1 MLSVSNLSVQFGK
14 RVLFDEV
21 NVTFTQGNCYGII
34 GANGAG
40 KSTFLKILS
49 GKQEPTSGRV
59 ILEPGKRMSVLEQDH
74 YAYDDY
80 TVLDTVIMGN
90 KVLSKVKKEMDELYA
105 DYSDEHAERI
115 GELQIQFDEMNGWNA
130 ESDAAALL
138 SNLGISEDMHYTLMS
153 EMDGKLKVR
162 VLLAQALFGN
172 PDVLIMDEPTN
183 DLDFETIGWLE
194 NFLANYDNTVIVVS
208 HDRHFLDAVC
218 THISDIDFGKI
229 NHYSGNYTF
238 WYESSQLAAR
248 QRAQQNKKAE
258 EKAKE
263 LQEFIARFSANVA
276 KSKQATSRKKMLEKL
291 NIEEIKPSSRRY
303 PAIIFERDREAGDQI
318 LHVENLATSIDG
330 QVLFKN
336 VDINLAK
343 DDKVAVISK
352 DSRATT
358 AFYEILNNNLKPD
371 AGTFAW
377 GITTSQSYLPVDN
390 SDFFTQDLSLVDWLR
405 QWAKTEEE
413 REEVYVRGFL
423 GKMLFSGEE
432 ALKNCKVLSGGEK
445 VRCML
450 SRMMMLRANVLM
462 LNEPTNHL
470 DLESITAFNNSLK
483 NFKGTVLFTT
493 HDHEFSQTVA
503 NRIIE
508 LTPSGIIDRYMTF
521 DEYMDDKNIQ
531 ELREKMYKQWLIV
544 NHSTLAKFMVQK
556 GD

>member
-1 MLSVSNLSVQFGK
+1 M
-14 RVLFDEV
+14 
-21 NVTFTQGNCYGII
+21 
-34 GANGAG
+34 
-40 KSTFLKILS
+40 
-49 GKQEPTSGRV
+49 
-59 ILEPGKRMSVLEQDH
+59 
-74 YAYDDY
+74 
-80 TVLDTVIMGN
+80 
-90 KVLSKVKKEMDELYA
+90 
-105 DYSDEHAERI
+105 
-115 GELQIQFDEMNGWNA
+115 
-130 ESDAAALL
+130 
-138 SNLGISEDMHYTLMS
+138 
-153 EMDGKLKVR
+153 
-162 VLLAQALFGN
+162 
-172 PDVLIMDEPTN
+172 
-183 DLDFETIGWLE
+183 
-194 NFLANYDNTVIVVS
+194 
-208 HDRHFLDAVC
+208 
-218 THISDIDFGKI
+218 
-229 NHYSGNYTF
+229 
-238 WYESSQLAAR
+238 
-248 QRAQQNKKAE
+248 
-258 EKAKE
+258 
-263 LQEFIARFSANVA
+263 
-276 KSKQATSRKKMLEKL
+276 
-291 NIEEIKPSSRRY
+291 
-303 PAIIFERDREAGDQI
+303 
-318 LHVENLATSIDG
+318 
-330 QVLFKN
+330 
-336 VDINLAK
+336 
-343 DDKVAVISK
+343 ISK

-358 AFYEILNNNLKPD
+358 AFYEILNGNLKPD

-544 NHSTLAKFMVQK
+544 N
-556 GD
+556 D